1 MFYACLSIA
10 ALMFIMVFC
19 VTIAII
25 DLETYNF
32 GLYIVLL
39 CIVGTMLACAL
50 CIANPNA
57 CPNPSWYS
65 NFCVMLQDMYPVP
78 EGTSTADSKMTGLRS
93 RLMAMQAQAATA
105 STGLPNQN
113 TPGATANPQGEDS
126 TRLTLRTE
134 SRATVAMLAP
144 AIHIMHQVWKGM
156 AWVADGIDEEEEV
169 TRSCDVEQGLSTSG
183 SGSQL
188 TEPHMKRLS
197 TIAES
202 SVVQETGDISRS
214 NSEYNSIS
222 SSHDVMV

>member
-57 CPNPSWYS
+57 CPNPTWYS

-188 TEPHMKRLS
+188 EPHMKRLS

-202 SVVQETGDISRS
+202 SIVQEVGDISRS